1 MDVGHCV
8 PKTTCYVD
16 IAYTR
21 ANLQFYKEICK
32 SISNAW
38 NFQYLQHQQQDKIL
52 FIREALVLRVSLD
65 VTVRSLYCYLVVT
78 GPYLRNSLLLVG
90 IKAP

>member
-52 FIREALVLRVSLD
+52 FIREALVLRVSLGA
-65 VTVRSLYCYLVVT
+65 TAR
-78 GPYLRNSLLLVG
+78 LL
-90 IKAP
+90 